1 MKDTT
6 TAEGDLC
13 SEQNC
18 RRPSRVCVRR
28 AKLHIFVLKNTRV
41 GAATCRWPRR
51 SRAPSPTPAGCSP
64 VRGYGSGRERQ
75 RLPASLRQLADGALG
90 SAKAGAVV
98 GLQRG
103 AGAGRGPAAAT
114 GTSGLCAGRAGS
126 VVTSAKPSG
135 LRDF

>member
-1 MKDTT
+1 MAPTFSGPISHPCGLQPG
-6 TAEGDLC
+6 AGL
-13 SEQNC
+13 
-18 RRPSRVCVRR
+18 RVRP
-28 AKLHIFVLKNTRV
+28 
-41 GAATCRWPRR
+41 GAA
-51 SRAPSPTPAGCSP
+51 APA
-64 VRGYGSGRERQ
+64 
-75 RLPASLRQLADGALG
+75 ASLRQLADGALG

-103 AGAGRGPAAAT
+103 AGAARGPAAAT

>member
-1 MKDTT
+1 MAPTFSGPISHPCGLQPG
-6 TAEGDLC
+6 AGL
-13 SEQNC
+13 
-18 RRPSRVCVRR
+18 RVRP
-28 AKLHIFVLKNTRV
+28 
-41 GAATCRWPRR
+41 GAA
-51 SRAPSPTPAGCSP
+51 APA
-64 VRGYGSGRERQ
+64 
-75 RLPASLRQLADGALG
+75 ASLRQLAE
-90 SAKAGAVV
+90 